1 MKTAYINGILLDG
14 TADMTPQEDLVVLTD
29 ADTIEDI
36 EFRDNVDLSGYRI
49 VDLDGKYLMPGL
61 INLHVHLP
69 ATGKPKKKQPD
80 NVKLVK
86 LMTSN
91 PVLEWIIHR
100 ICEETAK
107 TELMSGVTTIRTVG
121 GIEDTDS
128 MLRDRIAAGNTVGPR
143 IIACNQAVS
152 VPGGHMA
159 GSLGY
164 IAHTPEEAVGYVR
177 KIAAQKPDLIKL
189 MITGG
194 VMDATV
200 RGEPG
205 ELKMPPEMIRA
216 ACDEAH
222 RLGMKVAAHV
232 ESPEG
237 IKAALKNGVD
247 SIEHGAV
254 PDAEII
260 ELFKKNDAILVT
272 TLSPAMPYSLF
283 DPQISHVTEL
293 EQYNGTVVFTGIIAC
308 AKACLEQGIS
318 VGLGT
323 DTGVPYVTH
332 YDMWRELYYFHK
344 FCGVTNQFALHTA
357 TQKNA
362 ELAGIGDVTGTLEA
376 GKSADMIVTEQNP
389 LYDLRALRNIDMVVV
404 RGRLISH
411 PKVRKYGQ
419 AEKQLDMVL

>member
-1 MKTAYINGILLDG
+1 MR
-14 TADMTPQEDLVVLTD
+14 Q
-29 ADTIEDI
+29 
-36 EFRDNVDLSGYRI
+36 S
-49 VDLDGKYLMPGL
+49 
-61 INLHVHLP
+61 
-69 ATGKPKKKQPD
+69 
-80 NVKLVK
+80 
-86 LMTSN
+86 
-91 PVLEWIIHR
+91 
-100 ICEETAK
+100 EEN
-107 TELMSGVTTIRTVG
+107 S
-121 GIEDTDS
+121 
-128 MLRDRIAAGNTVGPR
+128 
-143 IIACNQAVS
+143 
-152 VPGGHMA
+152 
-159 GSLGY
+159 
-164 IAHTPEEAVGYVR
+164 
-177 KIAAQKPDLIKL
+177 
-189 MITGG
+189 
-194 VMDATV
+194 
-200 RGEPG
+200 G

-293 EQYNGTVVFTGIIAC
+293 SEQYNGTVVFTGIIAC

-389 LYDLRALRNIDMVVV
+389 LYDLESAQKYRYGRCSRTSDQSSEGQKIRTGREAAGHGSVVFNPDS
-404 RGRLISH
+404 RGLKFSVISGAILCLETVH
-411 PKVRKYGQ
+411 APAFDGRQ
-419 AEKQLDMVL
+419 RRS